1 MKRAA
6 DSRKAIERLVRTHHA
21 PLLLSAADLLR
32 AGLCVWTASGR
43 LLLAARE
50 QPLARDLAGLRAL
63 VRRTARGG
71 SVARRETAN
80 GGLCLAVPLRMRS
93 GPGLVLT
100 ARWSRPGP
108 IRVTASR
115 RTFVEELAATL
126 GRQLD
131 LLRAEEAASE
141 ELASLRAERTLLHGV
156 SGRLAQPES
165 ARATLEFILTQGRDL
180 ADADAALLALH
191 SGSLLIVTPNPAAAS
206 SASLTSDTL
215 RQLSAL
221 LLERTRGLL
230 PEQSAGPVR
239 EVIAGALPL
248 PATAQLALAQIL
260 EDGNGQGFVGLLRA
274 DDRPFGRHELGLL
287 RTLVEQTRLALHGG
301 EMHQSL
307 HDFLLSTVKALVSTI
322 EAKDRY
328 TSGHSTRVHLISMLL
343 GRALGLSEAELE
355 TLKWASILHD
365 VGKIGMPESI
375 LRKPGPPHGRRV
387 RGGEAPPAAR
397 LPRAQPRAPA
407 PGSVAVGAAAPRAL
421 RGRRLPPGIAG
432 PGIPRP
438 ARVIAVADTFDALTS
453 RRPYRGARSEDEAF
467 REIRRVRGEQLD
479 PEVVDALERMLPF
492 LRENRVMLRETTEDD
507 AIDAAA

>member
-1 MKRAA
+1 VKRA
-6 DSRKAIERLVRTHHA
+6 DSRQAIERLVRAHHA

-50 QPLARDLAGLRAL
+50 QPLARDLPGLRAL
-63 VRRTARGG
+63 VRRSARSGN
-71 SVARRETAN
+71 VARREAAN
-80 GGLCLAVPLRMRS
+80 DGICLAVPLHMRS
-93 GPGLVLT
+93 GSGLVLT

-108 IRVTASR
+108 IRVSASR

-126 GRQLD
+126 GRELD

-141 ELASLRAERTLLHGV
+141 ELAGLHAERTLLHGV
-156 SGRLAQPES
+156 SGRLAQPQS

-180 ADADAALLALH
+180 AHADAALLALH

-206 SASLTSDTL
+206 SASLTSETL

-221 LLERTRGLL
+221 LLERIRGLL
-230 PEQSAGPVR
+230 PEQADGPVR
-239 EVIAGALPL
+239 HVVAAALPL

-260 EDGNGQGFVGLLRA
+260 EDGHGQGFVALLRA

-343 GRALGLSEAELE
+343 GRAIGLSEAELE

-375 LRKPGPPHGRRV
+375 LRKPGRLTDDEYEVVKRHPQRGCHVLSHV
-387 RGGEAPPAAR
+387 RQLREASQSVLLHHERFAGGGYP
-397 LPRAQPRAPA
+397 L
-407 PGSVAVGAAAPRAL
+407 
-421 RGRRLPPGIAG
+421 GIAG

-453 RRPYRGARSEDEAF
+453 RRPYRSARSEDEAF

-492 LRENRVMLRETTEDD
+492 LRENRVMLRETTEDE